1 MIAMYDKGKI
11 ITGLIIFTGL
21 MTYPIWRGV
30 SGTIPKPQKPTI
42 SRDCVKPVEYMRI
55 NHMKLLNRWRDE
67 VIRDGNRSFVTVDGK
82 LYKRGFMIGCLKCHT
97 SRKKFCE
104 QCHKYAS
111 VRPYCWDCHYVP
123 KDKET
128 L

>member
-1 MIAMYDKGKI
+1 MYDKGKI

-30 SGTIPKPQKPTI
+30 AGNVPKLEKPTI
-42 SRDCVKPVEYMRI
+42 SRDCVEPIEYMRI
-55 NHMKLLNRWRDE
+55 NHMKLLDSWRDE
-67 VIRDGNRSFVTVDGK
+67 VLRDGNRSMVTVDGK
-82 LYKRGFMIGCLKCHT
+82 QYKKSLMIGCLKCHT
-97 SRKKFCE
+97 DRKKFCE
-104 QCHKYAS
+104 ECHNYAS
-111 VRPYCWDCHYVP
+111 VKPYCWDCHYVP